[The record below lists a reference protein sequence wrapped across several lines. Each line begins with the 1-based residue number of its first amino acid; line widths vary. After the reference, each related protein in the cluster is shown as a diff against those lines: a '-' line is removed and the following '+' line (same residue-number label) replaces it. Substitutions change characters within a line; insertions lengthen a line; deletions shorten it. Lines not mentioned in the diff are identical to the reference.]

1 MAVPFL
7 RGGWISAYQ
16 VSFNYFR
23 KWIYAWNGA
32 LFPSASVSEVIVPA
46 LPYRFATLHIFPL
59 PSFSFFPFFF
69 LFRAVIFRGR
79 AAITCSHYHRLFIG
93 LLFFAMYPIVS
104 LHSIFPLLFP
114 VIARLYTRLSF
125 PPPRNF
131 HDWQGNTVATHVR
144 REKKRKKKRKGSR
157 ALSWSE
163 AWSERREVFEKRKNW
178 KRGRERERSKV
189 LRSNANDHDDVVS

>member
-32 LFPSASVSEVIVPA
+32 LSPSASVSEVIVPA

-131 HDWQGNTVATHVR
+131 HDWQGNTVATRVC

-163 AWSERREVFEKRKNW
+163 RGVKGGKFSKNEKIGNEE
-178 KRGRERERSKV
+178 EREKQGIEKQR
-189 LRSNANDHDDVVS
+189 

>member
-1 MAVPFL
+1 MDLRVERRVIPVSLGIGSDCSRSPLSFCHPPHFSAPF
-7 RGGWISAYQ
+7 
-16 VSFNYFR
+16 FF
-23 KWIYAWNGA
+23 
-32 LFPSASVSEVIVPA
+32 LFS
-46 LPYRFATLHIFPL
+46 L
-59 PSFSFFPFFF
+59 FFF

-131 HDWQGNTVATHVR
+131 HDWQGNTVATRVC

-157 ALSWSE
+157 ALS
-163 AWSERREVFEKRKNW
+163 WSERREVFEKRKNW